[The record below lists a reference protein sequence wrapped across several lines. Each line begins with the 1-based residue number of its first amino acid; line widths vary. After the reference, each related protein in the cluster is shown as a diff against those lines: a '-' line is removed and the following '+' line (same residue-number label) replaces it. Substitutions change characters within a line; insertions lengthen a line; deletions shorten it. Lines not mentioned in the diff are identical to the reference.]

1 MKRTDLLL
9 ILSLMI
15 ISSCGNLKHVSYS
28 GMDVIRMHYYRGD
41 VCALI
46 NDLYEYPF
54 YREDIEKYLYKKLNY
69 KNEPYRN
76 LKQYVV
82 SSEDDF
88 NAFLFFDSLRV
99 AREKYCIDSLSRLT
113 VQEVGEFYR
122 SNETEHT
129 YLYEELKNAYFTNID
144 TLDYSSLKLLY
155 QSFRGTNLEKLVQC
169 RYSELRDS
177 LLSIIMTNLNGYFKE
192 ETTMLYDIESSVR
205 DYAERYIQN
214 GITEILSSLI
224 EKNDRGFFQ
233 KVFKSKE
240 MDSYTF
246 EEYAEQ
252 LINEHLNMNS
262 VISVTNDKLNKYIY
276 TCSNFRD
283 NLYKGYFTDTSC
295 RVRLDYETL
304 NVSLNWNKE
313 RDGMDEMDNIKATAN
328 AITASSIVLAFIPGL
343 NVIAAAADMV
353 DFIYSIN
360 QGTREEK
367 AMKNLVSALYIDS
380 VECVGKYLDA
390 IFSNVS
396 QNRSFTEKEIKKA
409 FYENF

>member
-1 MKRTDLLL
+1 MK
-9 ILSLMI
+9 S
-15 ISSCGNLKHVSYS
+15 
-28 GMDVIRMHYYRGD
+28 
-41 VCALI
+41 
-46 NDLYEYPF
+46 
-54 YREDIEKYLYKKLNY
+54 
-69 KNEPYRN
+69 
-76 LKQYVV
+76 
-82 SSEDDF
+82 
-88 NAFLFFDSLRV
+88 
-99 AREKYCIDSLSRLT
+99 
-113 VQEVGEFYR
+113 
-122 SNETEHT
+122 
-129 YLYEELKNAYFTNID
+129 AYFTNID

-169 RYSELRDS
+169 RYNELRDS
-177 LLSIIMTNLNGYFKE
+177 LLSIIMSNLNGYFHE

-233 KVFKSKE
+233 KVFKAEE

-252 LINEHLNMNS
+252 LINEHLNMEP
-262 VISVTNDKLNKYIY
+262 VISVTNDKLHKYIS
-276 TCSNFRD
+276 TCSNFRN

-313 RDGMDEMDNIKATAN
+313 RDGMDEMDKIKATAN

-343 NVIAAAADMV
+343 NVVAAAAADIV
-353 DFIYSIN
+353 DFIYSLN
-360 QGTREEK
+360 QGTREDE
-367 AMKNLVSALYIDS
+367 AMKNLISALYIDS
-380 VECVGKYLDA
+380 VECVGEYLDT

-396 QNRSFTEKEIKKA
+396 QNRSFTEKEIKKV